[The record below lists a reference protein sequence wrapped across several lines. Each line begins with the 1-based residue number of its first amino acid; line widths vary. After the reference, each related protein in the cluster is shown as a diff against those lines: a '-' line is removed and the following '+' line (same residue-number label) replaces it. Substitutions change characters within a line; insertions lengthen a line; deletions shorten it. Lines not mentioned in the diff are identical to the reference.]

1 MLLYK
6 ALDYGCDENEERQLQ
21 PALSSLIER
30 LTSADECGRD
40 SCDEGIERD
49 SDENKNSLDG
59 GSITID
65 KVIEVRTVYTRLC
78 LT

>member
-1 MLLYK
+1 VILYK
-6 ALDYGCDENEERQLQ
+6 ALDYGCDENEERQLH

-49 SDENKNSLDG
+49 SGEDKNSLD
-59 GSITID
+59 STLTLD
-65 KVIEVRTVYTRLC
+65 KVIEVRFFGIKGRK
-78 LT
+78 